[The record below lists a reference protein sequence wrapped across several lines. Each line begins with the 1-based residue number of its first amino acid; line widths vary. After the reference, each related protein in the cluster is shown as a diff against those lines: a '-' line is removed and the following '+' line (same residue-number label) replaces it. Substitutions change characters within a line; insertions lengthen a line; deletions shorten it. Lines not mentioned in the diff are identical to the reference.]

1 MSELIAGV
9 NPTRMELLK
18 IKKRLKLARKGHN
31 LLKEK
36 RDALIM
42 EFFNALEKAKK
53 ARAEL
58 NERTGTAYRKLI
70 IAEALKGP
78 NDVKSSAIA
87 VSPAGG
93 LKIETRNV
101 MGVIMTSI
109 EKKDF
114 KRKLEERGYG
124 FISTSAKID
133 EAAASFEETMNT
145 VIEVAEIEGALL
157 RLGEEIEKTKRRVN
171 ALEYNLIPKLAAT
184 QKYIRMRLDE
194 MERENFF
201 RLKIIKRRLT
211 EEVS

>member
-1 MSELIAGV
+1 MAELIAGV

-18 IKKRLKLARKGHN
+18 IKKRTKLAEKGHK

-42 EFFNALEKAKK
+42 EFFNSLEKAKK
-53 ARAEL
+53 ARGEL
-58 NERTGTAYRKLI
+58 DERIGAAYQRLA
-70 IAEALKGP
+70 IAEAVSGNLA
-78 NDVKSSAIA
+78 VKSAAMA

-93 LKIETRNV
+93 VEIETRNI
-101 MGVIMTSI
+101 MGVIMPSI
-109 EKKDF
+109 EKKEF
-114 KRKLEERGYG
+114 KRKLTERGYG
-124 FISTSAKID
+124 FIKTSAKTD
-133 EAAASFEETMNT
+133 EAAASFEQAMNK
-145 VIEVAEIEGALL
+145 VLEVAEIEGALL
-157 RLGEEIEKTKRRVN
+157 KLGEEIEKTKRRVN

-211 EEVS
+211 QEIS